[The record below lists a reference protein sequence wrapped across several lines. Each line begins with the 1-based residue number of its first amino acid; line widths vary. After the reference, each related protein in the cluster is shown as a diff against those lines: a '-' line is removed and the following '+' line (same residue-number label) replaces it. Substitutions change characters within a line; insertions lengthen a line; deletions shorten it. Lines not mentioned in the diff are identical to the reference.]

1 MPSASCSSFS
11 TAVLKGGDVWVRFA
25 DPDQSWVVLV
35 GTGSYSRP
43 DLPGLPAV
51 VNNLSDFRAVLTDPQ
66 LGGLHPEHCIV
77 IPDPSALPA
86 LGVEL
91 ARVAN
96 QTKDTLIVY
105 YAGHGLLDDRGGLFL
120 ALRDTDPDH
129 VAFTAL
135 PFAWVR
141 EAIADSPAR
150 NRILILDCCF
160 SGRAIEAMATSS
172 ALVSGQIEI
181 AGAYTLT
188 SAPANEPARAPADAR
203 HTAFTA
209 ELLNILQCGIENDHE
224 GLSLGEIYL
233 ELRRAHLA
241 RGLPSPQ
248 QRTTATVDR
257 FALVRNA
264 VHVGGQLSGQPGI
277 ELALRSASVSSGLDG
292 TLLPAQ
298 DAVSLAPT
306 PTPASAPPWAAGVA
320 AWRAGD
326 LEGARRIMSHAVE
339 SAAGSHASASAS
351 ITLGLLYRDGYRDL
365 DTSETLLA
373 RAIGS
378 DDAEL
383 AALARLHFGCVAELR
398 GNTRGAADE
407 YRQAIGGPD
416 ADCAA
421 LAAARL
427 GWLLADED
435 RTGEAEQA
443 FRAGRDRGGSRVE
456 AWIALG
462 LADTLVRSGRS
473 GEAADMYEEALASDD
488 GKARAFAALGA
499 RRLCLESELMA
510 EAAEYARSVAENP
523 AVTSLWPVV
532 LADEKP
538 STPEGRIYAI
548 SKWLTWLRSGDGEY
562 ACLADRANPG
572 QVILFENP
580 GSMSMSVLVVPRA
593 LPRRRRGEAK
603 EIFRE
608 LAIMGFEIE
617 DREDDPLA
625 SDTESWT
632 INAQDKTDHDLAV
645 LSEEIMTSLLIGR
658 PDFTLKVDFEPTI
671 THDPQPRPPL
681 PDLLPR

>member
-1 MPSASCSSFS
+1 M
-11 TAVLKGGDVWVRFA
+11 RFA
-25 DPDQSWVVLV
+25 HPDQSWAVLV
-35 GTGSYSRP
+35 GTGSYSIP

-51 VNNLSDFRAVLTDPQ
+51 ANNLTDFRAVLTDPR
-66 LGGLHPEHCIV
+66 LGGLHPGHCIV
-77 IPDPSALPA
+77 IQDPSALPA
-86 LGVEL
+86 LGMEL
-91 ARVAN
+91 ARVAR
-96 QTKDTLIVY
+96 QAEDTLIVY

-120 ALRDTDPDH
+120 ALRETDPDH
-129 VAFTAL
+129 VAYTAL

-141 EAIADSPAR
+141 EALADSPAR

-188 SAPANEPARAPADAR
+188 SAPANKPARARAGAR

-209 ELLNILQCGIENDHE
+209 ELLNILQCGIENDRE

-248 QRTTATVDR
+248 QRTTATIDR

-264 VHVGGQLSGQPGI
+264 GHAGGQLSGLPGF
-277 ELALRSASVSSGLDG
+277 ELTLPSASVPPGPAG
-292 TLLPAQ
+292 TLPSAQ
-298 DAVSLAPT
+298 DAGSVPAPAS
-306 PTPASAPPWAAGVA
+306 ASAPPWAAGMA

-326 LEGARRIMSHAVE
+326 LEDARRIMSHVVE
-339 SAAGSHASASAS
+339 SAASSHAAASAS

-365 DTSETLLA
+365 DTAETLLA
-373 RAIGS
+373 RAIDS

-383 AALARLHFGCVAELR
+383 TAIARLHCGCIAELR
-398 GNTRGAADE
+398 GNTRGAVDE
-407 YRQAIGGPD
+407 YRQVIGGPD

-427 GWLLADED
+427 GWLLADEG

-443 FRAGRDRGGSRVE
+443 FQAGRDRGSSRAE
-456 AWIALG
+456 AWLALG

-473 GEAADMYEEALASDD
+473 REAADMYEEALASHD
-488 GKARAFAALGA
+488 GKAKAFAALGA

-510 EAAEYARSVAENP
+510 EAAEYARLVAENP
-523 AVTSLWPVV
+523 AATSLWPVV
-532 LADEKP
+532 LAAEKP
-538 STPEGRIYAI
+538 STAEGRIYAI
-548 SKWLTWLRSGDGEY
+548 SKWMTWLRSGDGEY
-562 ACLADRANPG
+562 VCLADRANPR
-572 QVILFENP
+572 QVILHENP
-580 GSMSMSVLVVPRA
+580 DSLTMSVLVVPRA

-608 LAIMGFEIE
+608 LAIMGFQIE
-617 DREDDPLA
+617 DSKESPLA
-625 SDTESWT
+625 GDTESWT

-645 LSEEIMTSLLIGR
+645 LSEEIMKSLLIGR
-658 PDFTLKVDFEPTI
+658 ADFTLKVDFEPAI